1 MSTSSLWFKVIV
13 FITAAIVTALA
24 ITNAIYFNRLRSSKS
39 VSNTAAINLLIIN
52 IIVIV
57 LGIIVLLWSGYRLL
71 FSKQARQEIKESV
84 SSKET
89 GLIKSVKSKIY

>member
-1 MSTSSLWFKVIV
+1 MSTSSLWFRVIV

-24 ITNAIYFNRLRSSKS
+24 IANAIYFNRLRTSTP
-39 VSNTAAINLLIIN
+39 VSNTAATNLLIVN

-71 FSKQARQEIKESV
+71 FSKQARREIKESV

-89 GLIKSVKSKIY
+89 GLIKSVKSK